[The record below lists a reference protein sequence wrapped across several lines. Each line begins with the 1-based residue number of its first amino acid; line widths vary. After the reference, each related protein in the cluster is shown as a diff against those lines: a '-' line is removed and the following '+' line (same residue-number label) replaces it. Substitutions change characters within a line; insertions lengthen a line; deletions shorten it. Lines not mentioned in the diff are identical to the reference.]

1 VAEKQSLGTLV
12 SGITQDLSTLVRGE
26 IELAKTEMR
35 ETAQTA
41 ARGGGLLAVAG
52 VLAFL
57 GFVFLLVT
65 IAWVISLWLP
75 VWAGF
80 GIVTLLLVIIAVIL
94 GVVGKKH
101 LDEVQGLT
109 RSQASIEK
117 TKAALSRK
125 PAVETAVS
133 PAATTPTVLSPTTPH
148 TLPTPSTP
156 TGPGSTAAAAAPRVP
171 SGPAA

>member
-1 VAEKQSLGTLV
+1 MADKQSLGTIV
-12 SGITQDLSTLVRGE
+12 SGITQDFSTLVRGE
-26 IELAKTEMR
+26 IELVKTEMR

-57 GFVFLLVT
+57 AFVFLLVT
-65 IAWVISLWLP
+65 IAYVISLWLP

-80 GIVTLLLVIIAVIL
+80 GIVTLVLIIVGAIL
-94 GVVGKKH
+94 GVIGKKR

-125 PAVETAVS
+125 PAEVADAVPA
-133 PAATTPTVLSPTTPH
+133 PAAPTVPAVASSPSA
-148 TLPTPSTP
+148 PTP
-156 TGPGSTAAAAAPRVP
+156 PRLP
-171 SGPAA
+171 ADPAA

>member
-1 VAEKQSLGTLV
+1 MADKQSLGTIV
-12 SGITQDLSTLVRGE
+12 SGITQDFSTLVRGE
-26 IELAKTEMR
+26 IELVKTEMR

-65 IAWVISLWLP
+65 LAYVISLWLP

-80 GIVTLLLVIIAVIL
+80 GIVTLLLVIVATIL
-94 GVVGKKH
+94 GVVGKKR
-101 LDEVQGLT
+101 LDEVQGIP

-125 PAVETAVS
+125 PALEAVADAA
-133 PAATTPTVLSPTTPH
+133 PAAPSSVVPTTP
-148 TLPTPSTP
+148 
-156 TGPGSTAAAAAPRVP
+156 AAPATRTPATPATPAAPTTPRAP

>member
-1 VAEKQSLGTLV
+1 MADKQSLGTIV
-12 SGITQDLSTLVRGE
+12 SGITQDFSTLVRGE
-26 IELAKTEMR
+26 IELVKTEMR

-57 GFVFLLVT
+57 AFVFLLVT
-65 IAWVISLWLP
+65 IAYVISLWLP

-80 GIVTLLLVIIAVIL
+80 GIVTLVLIIVGAIL
-94 GVVGKKH
+94 GVIGKKR

-125 PAVETAVS
+125 PAEVADAAPA
-133 PAATTPTVLSPTTPH
+133 PAAPSVPAVASSPSA
-148 TLPTPSTP
+148 PTP
-156 TGPGSTAAAAAPRVP
+156 PRLP
-171 SGPAA
+171 ADPAA

>member
-1 VAEKQSLGTLV
+1 VADKQSLGTIV
-12 SGITQDLSTLVRGE
+12 SGITQDFSTLVRGE
-26 IELAKTEMR
+26 IELVKTEMR

-65 IAWVISLWLP
+65 LAYVISIWLP

-80 GIVTLLLVIIAVIL
+80 GIVTLLLIIVAVIL
-94 GVVGKKH
+94 GVVGKKR
-101 LDEVQGLT
+101 LDEVQGIP

-117 TKAALSRK
+117 TKAALARK
-125 PAVETAVS
+125 PALEAPIGV
-133 PAATTPTVLSPTTPH
+133 
-148 TLPTPSTP
+148 PS
-156 TGPGSTAAAAAPRVP
+156 AAAPTSAPATPRLP
-171 SGPAA
+171 ADPAA

>member
-1 VAEKQSLGTLV
+1 VADKQSLGTIV
-12 SGITQDLSTLVRGE
+12 SGITQDFSTLVRGE
-26 IELAKTEMR
+26 IELVKTEMR

-65 IAWVISLWLP
+65 LAYVISLWLP

-80 GIVTLLLVIIAVIL
+80 GIVTLLLVIVATIL
-94 GVVGKKH
+94 GVVGKKR
-101 LDEVQGLT
+101 LDEVQGIP

-125 PAVETAVS
+125 PALEAVADAA
-133 PAATTPTVLSPTTPH
+133 PAAPSSVVPTTP
-148 TLPTPSTP
+148 
-156 TGPGSTAAAAAPRVP
+156 AAPATRTPATPATPAAPTTPRAP